1 MNPARMFYLC
11 DGDRCA
17 LAAMVPVVNY
27 LQQFSIAVQSD
38 AFRYQFHLS
47 GIASVLYAHDRYFRG
62 LDIPHYCLVI

>member
-1 MNPARMFYLC
+1 MFYLC
-11 DGDRCA
+11 DGDGCA

-47 GIASVLYAHDRYFRG
+47 GIASVLVLG
-62 LDIPHYCLVI
+62 LMRVL